1 MIHFKSIVKP
11 KLHCI
16 RGFSNVF
23 FLFPSPPQKRV
34 KERVA
39 GVARSRHT
47 GNTLFMNLGWGLA
60 AKQSD
65 VCEAL
70 SLHPETHANT

>member
-11 KLHCI
+11 KLHCA
-16 RGFSNVF
+16 RGFSNVA
-23 FLFPSPPQKRV
+23 LLGSKPPPQSN

-47 GNTLFMNLGWGLA
+47 GNTLFSSFLGRGGEEE
-60 AKQSD
+60 KN